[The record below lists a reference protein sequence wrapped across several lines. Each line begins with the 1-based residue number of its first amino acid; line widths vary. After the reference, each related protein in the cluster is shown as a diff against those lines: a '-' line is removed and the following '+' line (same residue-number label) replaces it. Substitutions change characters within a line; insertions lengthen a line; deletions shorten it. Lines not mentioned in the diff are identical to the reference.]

1 MGRLETEGGVKVV
14 FEIAQSLARVGVNQV
29 EAEVFEASMADNL
42 QSFHRFVG
50 GMNPAE
56 KLEQMGL
63 ERLHA
68 DADTIH
74 PARVVAGEVCTFYGS
89 GVGLQ
94 GNLAARLDIEQ
105 RGCAFE
111 NATDARRLKGR
122 WSPTA
127 EEDRLDASTAPMIHT
142 STMIQLLNQC
152 CCVIFFRDFRNDVGI
167 KIAVRTFADAIG
179 NMNVEGKGLFVCR
192 HDSPIIL
199 TKGGCYNS

>member
-1 MGRLETEGGVKVV
+1 MHPT
-14 FEIAQSLARVGVNQV
+14 
-29 EAEVFEASMADNL
+29 
-42 QSFHRFVG
+42 
-50 GMNPAE
+50 E
-56 KLEQMGL
+56 KLEQMRL

-68 DADTIH
+68 ETDTIH
-74 PARVVAGEVCTFYGS
+74 PTGAVAGKVSTVHGS
-89 GVGLQ
+89 GVGFQ
-94 GNLAARLDIEQ
+94 SNFAGRLDTEQ

-111 NATDARRLKGR
+111 NAPDARRLKGR
-122 WSPTA
+122 RSSTA
-127 EEDRLDASTAPMIHT
+127 EEDCLDASVALMIHT
-142 STMIQLLNQC
+142 GIMSQLLNQC